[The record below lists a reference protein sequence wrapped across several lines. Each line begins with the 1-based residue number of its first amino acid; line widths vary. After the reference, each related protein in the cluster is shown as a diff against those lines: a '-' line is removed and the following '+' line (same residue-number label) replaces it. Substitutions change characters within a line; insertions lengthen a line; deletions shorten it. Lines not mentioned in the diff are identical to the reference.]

1 MGVAL
6 FFPWRF
12 SATAARISLIAVIEA
27 PPAHAGVPSAAGR
40 EEDERRVAESA
51 AYLASV
57 ASEIR
62 RVLFIDANGSRL
74 AINTV
79 VQDVALNGIVLAN
92 GSPINSET
100 NGQPTLDE
108 TRDSLAK
115 KIAGSEWAK
124 EGDWLSAAAVERES
138 GLTVGDM
145 ALHWVSE
152 RDRTAEIG
160 FVFDPRHQGKGF
172 ATEAARALVD
182 WAFREAGM
190 HRVIGRTEAR
200 NAASARVLEKLGMR
214 LEAHLVENEW
224 VKGEWQ
230 SELVYAVL
238 EREWS

>member
-1 MGVAL
+1 M
-6 FFPWRF
+6 
-12 SATAARISLIAVIEA
+12 SLVSPDWPLET
-27 PPAHAGVPSAAGR
+27 
-40 EEDERRVAESA
+40 
-51 AYLASV
+51 
-57 ASEIR
+57 
-62 RVLFIDANGSRL
+62 SRL
-74 AINTV
+74 TLRAFV
-79 VQDVALNGIVLAN
+79 EGDLEPMHAMRADAEVARYLYGEPAQ
-92 GSPINSET
+92 S
-100 NGQPTLDE
+100 LDE

-115 KIAGSEWAK
+115 KIAGSAWAK